1 MDFEKLRTFYT
12 LCQLKN
18 FSATSEA
25 LFISQPNVTKQIKRL
40 ESELDMTLIVRES
53 RKFQLTPAGERL
65 LEFSEKV
72 LREYEDF
79 ESSISRIKA
88 GEQQLLLGTTHL
100 IGSSILPNI
109 LLELTQLHPQL
120 KMNLQVERSK
130 QIVELLLSRRIDLAL
145 LSSYIKIPSDDFV
158 RMTICSDRLVVIVPP
173 THHLAKSDYCT
184 LEDLEHETFISKDS
198 SASLVR
204 YLNQSLNKPNFLS
217 ETSISIGNQ
226 TTIKHSVA
234 NGIGIS
240 IVSEHLIEN
249 DVKQGRLH
257 KLEII
262 DYPLSRD
269 IQLVYRANTP
279 LKPAAE
285 LLIDFIKH
293 HFIP

>member
-1 MDFEKLRTFYT
+1 MDFEKLRTYYT

-79 ESSISRIKA
+79 ETSISRIKS

-109 LLELTQLHPQL
+109 LLELTQLHPQI

-130 QIVELLLSRRIDLAL
+130 QIVELLLSGRIDLAL

-158 RMTICSDRLVVIVPP
+158 RMTICSDKLVVIVPP

-184 LEDLEHETFISKDS
+184 LEDLENEIFISKDS

-204 YLNQSLNKPNFLS
+204 YLNQSLNNPNFLS
-217 ETSISIGNQ
+217 ETNISIGNQ

-249 DVKQGRLH
+249 DVKEGRLH

-262 DYPLSRD
+262 DPPLSRD
-269 IQLVYRANTP
+269 IQLVYRANKP
-279 LKPAAE
+279 LKPSAE